1 VALIRLSRFVR
12 GSNWTVGASPNALP
26 NCGIDGGD
34 IQLLSTSLL
43 LVGSSMRAIHNTDTG
58 EGGSMQ
64 EIVAYCGIACSE
76 CPAYKATKN
85 NDNKARAR
93 VAEEWSKQFQHNF
106 KAEDINCTGCL
117 AAGDVQFGYCSM
129 CEIRKCG
136 SDRRISNCAYCVE
149 YPCGRLSDFLAKVPD
164 AKAKLDAI
172 RNRKRG

>member
-1 VALIRLSRFVR
+1 
-12 GSNWTVGASPNALP
+12 
-26 NCGIDGGD
+26 
-34 IQLLSTSLL
+34 
-43 LVGSSMRAIHNTDTG
+43 MRAIHNTDTG